1 LHHERLRSAGGA
13 AFVVANHLE
22 KIAMMT
28 FGAPIWFWALA
39 VIPVLALFFARA
51 EQRGVERLREFVSPR
66 LLPQLAATV
75 NRGRRV
81 LRFGLLMLGLA
92 FAIVSLARP
101 QWGYIYEDVKRKGLD
116 LLFAVDT
123 SRSMLSND
131 VQPNRLERVKLAA
144 QDLVN
149 QLQGDRVGL
158 IAFAGRAFLQAPLT
172 IDYEAEV
179 ESINDLDTKTI
190 PEGGT
195 NISEAINLALNTFG
209 KSAAGNRALIIFTD
223 GEDLS
228 GDAAKMAK
236 AAADAGVR
244 IFTVGVGT
252 PQGSLI
258 PVTSDDGGT
267 AFVKDSAGQVV
278 KSKLD
283 EKRLREIAQATGG
296 FYLHLDDGPRTMSQ
310 LYSQGLANMKAA
322 DIDAR
327 LGRRPIERYEW
338 PLGGAMLALTMSIL
352 IGERKRVRVRA
363 RVPRWSKIA
372 VPATA
377 LILIFARPAFG
388 AATGLNLYRE
398 GKYNDAYKSFQDD
411 LQLHPDSSQ
420 KEKIEFDAGAAAFKM
435 GDYNKALQSFS
446 NALLSP
452 DKGLQE
458 NSHFNLGRTLEDR
471 ADMDQTNETTLKD
484 LTDAASHYES
494 TLRLNPKNEAAKANL
509 EEVRKKIE
517 RLKQHPKQ
525 KPTPPPQQQNKKDKN
540 QQQNGGEQNQDQ
552 QQSQSQ
558 SSSGKDQNQ
567 QQQQQQNQQAQSQN
581 QSGSSQSKNSQ
592 DKSNRAQ
599 AKNEPQKN
607 QQPQA
612 GETPSPSPGK
622 GKDQQQANQPSPSPG
637 KGENKNAQAS
647 PSPSAGEQ
655 DRQSGRDQEQPEESP
670 SPGGGEDQ
678 MPPPSPGE
686 GEGGEGS
693 ASPSATPTSSP
704 QKKLAGEIKGA
715 NGDQQPQNPQ
725 NAAQL
730 AEAESE
736 KEGQMSEKQAELLL
750 KSMKDEEQRV
760 QLDERKVRRRV
771 YNDW

>member
-1 LHHERLRSAGGA
+1 
-13 AFVVANHLE
+13 LE
-22 KIAMMT
+22 KIAVMT
-28 FGAPIWFWALA
+28 FGTSIWFWALL
-39 VIPVLALFFARA
+39 VIPVLALFFVRA
-51 EQRGVERLREFVSPR
+51 EQRGVVRLREFVSPR

-81 LRFGLLMLGLA
+81 LRFCLLMLGLA
-92 FAIVSLARP
+92 LAIVSLARP

-223 GEDLS
+223 GEELS

-236 AAADAGVR
+236 TATDAGVR

-338 PLGGAMLALTMSIL
+338 PLGAAMLAVTMSIL

-363 RVPRWSKIA
+363 RAPRWSKIA
-372 VPATA
+372 MPAAA
-377 LILIFARPAFG
+377 LLLIFARPAFG
-388 AATGLNLYRE
+388 TASGLSLYRE
-398 GKYNDAYKSFQDD
+398 GKYNDAYKNFQDD
-411 LQLHPDSSQ
+411 LQSHPDSLQ

-446 NALLSP
+446 DALLSP

-471 ADMDQTNETTLKD
+471 ADMDKTNETTLKD

-494 TLRLNPKNEAAKANL
+494 TLQLNPKNEAAKANL

-525 KPTPPPQQQNKKDKN
+525 KPTPPPQQENKKDKN

-558 SSSGKDQNQ
+558 SGSGKDQNQNQ

-581 QSGSSQSKNSQ
+581 QSGSSQSNNSL
-592 DKSNRAQ
+592 DKSNQAQ

-607 QQPQA
+607 QQPRP
-612 GETPSPSPGK
+612 GESPSS
-622 GKDQQQANQPSPSPG
+622 GKDQQQQNQPSPSPG
-637 KGENKNAQAS
+637 KGDNKNPQAT
-647 PSPSAGEQ
+647 PSPSAGQQ
-655 DRQSGRDQEQPEESP
+655 DRQSGRDQEKPEESP
-670 SPGGGEDQ
+670 SPGGGDDQ
-678 MPPPSPGE
+678 MPSPSPGQGE
-686 GEGGEGS
+686 GEGEN

-750 KSMKDEEQRV
+750 QSMKDEEQRV
-760 QLDERKVRRRV
+760 QLDERKARRHV

>member
-1 LHHERLRSAGGA
+1 
-13 AFVVANHLE
+13 LE
-22 KIAMMT
+22 EIAMMS
-28 FGAPIWFWALA
+28 FGAPIWFWALLAIPFLA
-39 VIPVLALFFARA
+39 VLFARA
-51 EQRGVERLREFVSPR
+51 EQRGVVKLREFVSPR

-75 NRGRRV
+75 NRSRRV

-101 QWGYIYEDVKRKGLD
+101 QWGYIYEDVKRRGLD

-131 VQPNRLERVKLAA
+131 VQPSRLERVKLAA

-172 IDYEAEV
+172 IDYEAAV
-179 ESINDLDTKTI
+179 ESINDLDSKTI

-195 NISEAINLALNTFG
+195 NISEAINLAVNTFG

-228 GDAAKMAK
+228 GDAAKTAK
-236 AAADAGVR
+236 SAADAGVK
-244 IFTVGVGT
+244 IFTIGVGT

-258 PVTSDDGGT
+258 PINSDDGGT

-296 FYLHLDDGPRTMSQ
+296 FYLHLDDGPRTMAE

-338 PLGGAMLALTMSIL
+338 PLGAAMLALTMSIL
-352 IGERKRVRVRA
+352 IGERKRVRARA
-363 RVPRWSKIA
+363 RLPRWSKIA

-377 LILIFARPAFG
+377 LLFIFASPVFG
-388 AATGLNLYRE
+388 TATGLNLYRE
-398 GKYNDAYKSFQDD
+398 GKYNDAYQSFEQD
-411 LQLHPDSSQ
+411 LQAHPDSSQ

-435 GDYNKALQSFS
+435 GDYSKALQSFS
-446 NALLSP
+446 NALLSS

-509 EEVRKKIE
+509 EEVKKKIE

-525 KPTPPPQQQNKKDKN
+525 KPTPPPQPQNKKDKN
-540 QQQNGGEQNQDQ
+540 QQQNGGEQNKDQ

-567 QQQQQQNQQAQSQN
+567 DQQQQQNQQAQSQN
-581 QSGSSQSKNSQ
+581 QSGSTKNSQ
-592 DKSNRAQ
+592 DKSNQAQ

-607 QQPQA
+607 QQPQP
-612 GETPSPSPGK
+612 GESPTRSPD
-622 GKDQQQANQPSPSPG
+622 KDQQQGNQPSPSPG
-637 KGENKNAQAS
+637 KGENKNASAT
-647 PSPSAGEQ
+647 PSPSAGGR
-655 DRQSGRDQEQPEESP
+655 DRQSSRNQDQPEQSP

-678 MPPPSPGE
+678 APSPSPGE
-686 GEGGEGS
+686 GESEN
-693 ASPSATPTSSP
+693 ATPSATPTSSP

-715 NGDQQPQNPQ
+715 NGDQPPQNTQ

-730 AEAESE
+730 AEAEPE

-760 QLDERKVRRRV
+760 QLDERKVRRHV

>member
-1 LHHERLRSAGGA
+1 
-13 AFVVANHLE
+13 
-22 KIAMMT
+22 MMT
-28 FGAPIWFWALA
+28 FGAPIWFWALL
-39 VIPVLALFFARA
+39 VIPVLAVLFARA
-51 EQRGVERLREFVSPR
+51 EQRGVAKLREFVSPR

-75 NRGRRV
+75 NRSRR
-81 LRFGLLMLGLA
+81 LFRFALLMLGLA
-92 FAIVSLARP
+92 LAIVSLARP

-172 IDYEAEV
+172 IDYEAAV

-195 NISEAINLALNTFG
+195 NISEAINLAVTTVG

-223 GEDLS
+223 GEELS
-228 GDAAKMAK
+228 GEAAKVAK
-236 AAADAGVR
+236 TAADAGVK

-258 PVTSDDGGT
+258 PITSDDGGT

-310 LYSQGLANMKAA
+310 LYAQGLASMKAA

-338 PLGGAMLALTMSIL
+338 PLGAAMLALTMSIL
-352 IGERKRVRVRA
+352 IGERKRVRARA
-363 RVPRWSKIA
+363 RVPQWSKIA

-377 LILIFARPAFG
+377 LLLIFARPAFG

-398 GKYNDAYKSFQDD
+398 GKYNDAYKSFQED
-411 LQLHPDSSQ
+411 LQSHPDSSQ
-420 KEKIEFDAGAAAFKM
+420 KEKIEFDAGTAAFKM

-471 ADMDQTNETTLKD
+471 ADMDETNDSTLKD

-509 EEVRKKIE
+509 EEVKKKIE

-552 QQSQSQ
+552 QQQQSQSQ
-558 SSSGKDQNQ
+558 NSSGKDQNQ
-567 QQQQQQNQQAQSQN
+567 QQQQQKQQAQSQN

-592 DKSNRAQ
+592 DKSNQAQ

-607 QQPQA
+607 QQSQP
-612 GETPSPSPGK
+612 GESPTPSP
-622 GKDQQQANQPSPSPG
+622 GKDQQQGKQSSPAPG
-637 KGENKNAQAS
+637 KGENKNALAT
-647 PSPSAGEQ
+647 PSPSVGGQ
-655 DRQSGRDQEQPEESP
+655 DRQSSRKGEQPEESP
-670 SPGGGEDQ
+670 TPGGGEDQ
-678 MPPPSPGE
+678 MPSPSPGE
-686 GEGGEGS
+686 GEGEGEN
-693 ASPSATPTSSP
+693 ATQSATPTSSP

-715 NGDQQPQNPQ
+715 NGDKQPESPQQ
-725 NAAQL
+725 AAQL
-730 AEAESE
+730 AEAEPE

-760 QLDERKVRRRV
+760 QLDERKVRRHV

>member
-1 LHHERLRSAGGA
+1 MS
-13 AFVVANHLE
+13 
-22 KIAMMT
+22 
-28 FGAPIWFWALA
+28 FGAPIWFWALL
-39 VIPVLALFFARA
+39 VIPVLALLFARA
-51 EQRGVERLREFVSPR
+51 ERRGIARLREFVSPR

-92 FAIVSLARP
+92 FAVVSLARP

-195 NISEAINLALNTFG
+195 NISEAINLAINTFG
-209 KSAAGNRALIIFTD
+209 KSAVGNRALIIFTD
-223 GEDLS
+223 GEELS
-228 GDAAKMAK
+228 GDAAKSAK

-244 IFTVGVGT
+244 IFTIGVGT

-258 PVTSDDGGT
+258 PVKSDDGGT

-322 DIDAR
+322 EIDAR

-338 PLGGAMLALTMSIL
+338 PLDAAMLALTMSIL
-352 IGERKRVRVRA
+352 IGERKRVRARA
-363 RVPRWSKIA
+363 RLPRWSKIA

-377 LILIFARPAFG
+377 LLLILARPAFG
-388 AATGLNLYRE
+388 TATGLNLYRE
-398 GKYNDAYKSFQDD
+398 GKYNDAYKSFQED
-411 LQLHPDSSQ
+411 LQSHPDSSQ

-446 NALLSP
+446 DALLSP

-509 EEVRKKIE
+509 EEVKKKIE

-525 KPTPPPQQQNKKDKN
+525 KPPPPPQQQNKKDKN
-540 QQQNGGEQNQDQ
+540 QQQNGGEKNQDQ

-567 QQQQQQNQQAQSQN
+567 NQQQQQQQQQQQAQSQN
-581 QSGSSQSKNSQ
+581 QSGNSKDSQ
-592 DKSNRAQ
+592 DKSNHAQ
-599 AKNEPQKN
+599 AKNELQKN
-607 QQPQA
+607 QQPKP
-612 GETPSPSPGK
+612 GETPTPSPGQDK
-622 GKDQQQANQPSPSPG
+622 QQTNQPSPSPE
-637 KGENKNAQAS
+637 KGENKNARAT
-647 PSPSAGEQ
+647 PSPSAGGQ
-655 DRQSGRDQEQPEESP
+655 DRQPSREQEQPEESP
-670 SPGGGEDQ
+670 SPGGGEEQ
-678 MPPPSPGE
+678 TPSPSPGE
-686 GEGGEGS
+686 GEGEGEN
-693 ASPSATPTSSP
+693 ASPSASPTSSP

-715 NGDQQPQNPQ
+715 SGDQQPQNPQ
-725 NAAQL
+725 DAAQL
-730 AEAESE
+730 AEAEPD

-750 KSMKDEEQRV
+750 KSMRDEEQRV
-760 QLDERKVRRRV
+760 QLDERKVRRHV

>member
-1 LHHERLRSAGGA
+1 MS
-13 AFVVANHLE
+13 
-22 KIAMMT
+22 
-28 FGAPIWFWALA
+28 FGAPIWFWALLA
-39 VIPVLALFFARA
+39 IPVLAVLFARA
-51 EQRGVERLREFVSPR
+51 EQRGVARLREFVSPR

-75 NRGRRV
+75 NRSRRV

-92 FAIVSLARP
+92 LAIVSLAQP

-172 IDYEAEV
+172 IDYEAAV

-195 NISEAINLALNTFG
+195 NISEAINLAVTTFG

-228 GDAAKMAK
+228 GDAAKTAK

-244 IFTVGVGT
+244 IFTAGVGT

-258 PVTSDDGGT
+258 PINSDDGGT

-296 FYLHLDDGPRTMSQ
+296 LYLHLEDGPRTMAQ
-310 LYSQGLANMKAA
+310 LYNQGLANMKAA
-322 DIDAR
+322 EIDAR
-327 LGRRPIERYEW
+327 LSRRPIERYEW
-338 PLGGAMLALTMSIL
+338 SLGAAMLALTMSIL
-352 IGERKRVRVRA
+352 IGERKKVRA
-363 RVPRWSKIA
+363 RARLPRWSKVA
-372 VPATA
+372 MPATA
-377 LILIFARPAFG
+377 LLLIFARPAFG
-388 AATGLNLYRE
+388 TATGLNLYRE
-398 GKYNDAYKSFQDD
+398 GKYNDAYSSFEEDLKS
-411 LQLHPDSSQ
+411 HPDSAE

-446 NALLSP
+446 DALLSP

-471 ADMDQTNETTLKD
+471 ADMDETNENTLKD
-484 LTDAASHYES
+484 LTDAASHYEA
-494 TLRLNPKNEAAKANL
+494 TLKLNPKNEAAKANL
-509 EEVRKKIE
+509 EEVKKKIE
-517 RLKQHPKQ
+517 RLKKHPKQ
-525 KPTPPPQQQNKKDKN
+525 KPTPPPQQQNKKQN
-540 QQQNGGEQNQDQ
+540 QQQNGGEQNQQD

-558 SSSGKDQNQ
+558 GGSGKDQNQ
-567 QQQQQQNQQAQSQN
+567 QQQKQNQQAQSQN
-581 QSGSSQSKNSQ
+581 KSGNSQNQNSQ
-592 DKSNRAQ
+592 DKSNQAQ

-607 QQPQA
+607 KQPQP
-612 GETPSPSPGK
+612 GESPSPSPGEGQSK
-622 GKDQQQANQPSPSPG
+622 ENQPSPSPG
-637 KGENKNAQAS
+637 KGENKDA
-647 PSPSAGEQ
+647 Q
-655 DRQSGRDQEQPEESP
+655 DRQSSGRQERPEESP
-670 SPGGGEDQ
+670 TPGGSEDQ
-678 MPPPSPGE
+678 LPSPSPGE
-686 GEGGEGS
+686 GEGEEGN
-693 ASPSATPTSSP
+693 ATPSATPNSSP
-704 QKKLAGEIKGA
+704 KKKLAGEIKGA
-715 NGDQQPQNPQ
+715 NGDKQSQPPENS
-725 NAAQL
+725 AQL
-730 AEAESE
+730 AGAEPE

-750 KSMKDEEQRV
+750 QSMKDEEQRV
-760 QLDERKVRRRV
+760 QLDERKVRRHV

>member
-1 LHHERLRSAGGA
+1 MS
-13 AFVVANHLE
+13 
-22 KIAMMT
+22 
-28 FGAPIWFWALA
+28 FGAPIWFWALLA
-39 VIPVLALFFARA
+39 IPVLAVLFARA
-51 EQRGVERLREFVSPR
+51 EQRGVTKLREFVSPR

-75 NRGRRV
+75 NRSRRV
-81 LRFGLLMLGLA
+81 LRFALVMLGLA
-92 FAIVSLARP
+92 LAIVSLARP

-172 IDYEAEV
+172 IDYEAAV

-195 NISEAINLALNTFG
+195 NISEAINLAVNTFG

-223 GEDLS
+223 GEELN
-228 GDAAKMAK
+228 GDAAKTAK
-236 AAADAGVR
+236 SAADAGVR

-258 PVTSDDGGT
+258 PINSDDGGT

-283 EKRLREIAQATGG
+283 EKRLREVAQATGG

-338 PLGGAMLALTMSIL
+338 PLGAAMLALTMSIL
-352 IGERKRVRVRA
+352 IGERKRVHVRA
-363 RVPRWSKIA
+363 RSPRWSKIA

-377 LILIFARPAFG
+377 LLFIFAGPVFG
-388 AATGLNLYRE
+388 TATGLNLYRE
-398 GKYNDAYKSFQDD
+398 GKYNDAYQSFQQD
-411 LQLHPDSSQ
+411 LNSHPDSSE

-446 NALLSP
+446 DSLLSS
-452 DKGLQE
+452 DKALQE

-471 ADMDQTNETTLKD
+471 ADMDETNDNTLKD

-540 QQQNGGEQNQDQ
+540 QQQNGDQNQDQ
-552 QQSQSQ
+552 QQSQ

-567 QQQQQQNQQAQSQN
+567 QQQQQNQQAQSQN
-581 QSGSSQSKNSQ
+581 QSGNSQSKNSQ
-592 DKSNRAQ
+592 DKSNQAQ

-607 QQPQA
+607 QQPQP
-612 GETPSPSPGK
+612 GESPSPSPGK
-622 GKDQQQANQPSPSPG
+622 DQQQTNQPSPAPG
-637 KGENKNAQAS
+637 KGENKNAPATA
-647 PSPSAGEQ
+647 SPSAGGQ
-655 DRQSGRDQEQPEESP
+655 DRQSSRNQEQPEESP

-678 MPPPSPGE
+678 MPSPSPGE
-686 GEGGEGS
+686 GEGEGEN
-693 ASPSATPTSSP
+693 ATPSATPTSSP

-715 NGDQQPQNPQ
+715 NGDKQPESPQQ
-725 NAAQL
+725 AAQL
-730 AEAESE
+730 GGAEPE

-760 QLDERKVRRRV
+760 QLDERKVRRHV

>member
-1 LHHERLRSAGGA
+1 MS
-13 AFVVANHLE
+13 
-22 KIAMMT
+22 
-28 FGAPIWFWALA
+28 FGAPIWFWALLA
-39 VIPVLALFFARA
+39 IPVLAVLFARA
-51 EQRGVERLREFVSPR
+51 EQRGVTKLREFVSPR

-75 NRGRRV
+75 NRSRRV
-81 LRFGLLMLGLA
+81 LRFALVMLGLA
-92 FAIVSLARP
+92 LAIVSLARP

-172 IDYEAEV
+172 IDYEAAV

-195 NISEAINLALNTFG
+195 NISEAINLAVNTFG

-223 GEDLS
+223 GEELN
-228 GDAAKMAK
+228 GDAAKTAK
-236 AAADAGVR
+236 SAADAGVR

-258 PVTSDDGGT
+258 PINSDDGGT

-283 EKRLREIAQATGG
+283 EKRLREVAQATGG

-338 PLGGAMLALTMSIL
+338 PLGAAMLALTMSIL
-352 IGERKRVRVRA
+352 IGERKRVHVRA
-363 RVPRWSKIA
+363 RSPRWSKIA

-377 LILIFARPAFG
+377 LLFIFVGPVFG
-388 AATGLNLYRE
+388 TATGLNLYRE
-398 GKYNDAYKSFQDD
+398 GKYNDAYQSFQQD
-411 LQLHPDSSQ
+411 LNSHPDSSE

-446 NALLSP
+446 DSLLSS
-452 DKGLQE
+452 DKALQE

-471 ADMDQTNETTLKD
+471 ADMDETNDNTLKD

-540 QQQNGGEQNQDQ
+540 QQQNGDQNQDQ
-552 QQSQSQ
+552 QQSQ
-558 SSSGKDQNQ
+558 SSSGKDQN

-592 DKSNRAQ
+592 DKSNQAQ

-607 QQPQA
+607 QQPQP
-612 GETPSPSPGK
+612 GESPSPSPGK
-622 GKDQQQANQPSPSPG
+622 DQQQTNQPSPAPG
-637 KGENKNAQAS
+637 KGENKNAPATA
-647 PSPSAGEQ
+647 SPSAGGQ
-655 DRQSGRDQEQPEESP
+655 DRQSSRNQEQPEESP

-678 MPPPSPGE
+678 MPSPSPGE
-686 GEGGEGS
+686 GEGEGEN
-693 ASPSATPTSSP
+693 ATPSATPTSSP

-715 NGDQQPQNPQ
+715 NGDKQPESPQQ
-725 NAAQL
+725 AAQL
-730 AEAESE
+730 GGAEPE

-760 QLDERKVRRRV
+760 QLDERKVRRHV

>member
-1 LHHERLRSAGGA
+1 MS
-13 AFVVANHLE
+13 
-22 KIAMMT
+22 
-28 FGAPIWFWALA
+28 FGAPIWFWALLA
-39 VIPVLALFFARA
+39 IPVLAVLFARA
-51 EQRGVERLREFVSPR
+51 EQRGVTKLREFVSPR

-75 NRGRRV
+75 NRSRRV
-81 LRFGLLMLGLA
+81 LRFALLMLGLA
-92 FAIVSLARP
+92 LAIVSLARP

-172 IDYEAEV
+172 IDYEAAV

-195 NISEAINLALNTFG
+195 NISEAINLAVNTFG

-223 GEDLS
+223 GEELN
-228 GDAAKMAK
+228 GDAAKTAK
-236 AAADAGVR
+236 SAADAGVR

-258 PVTSDDGGT
+258 PINSDDGGT

-283 EKRLREIAQATGG
+283 EKRLHEIAQISGG

-338 PLGGAMLALTMSIL
+338 PLGAAMLALTMSIL
-352 IGERKRVRVRA
+352 IGERKKVHVRA
-363 RVPRWSKIA
+363 RSPRWSKIA

-377 LILIFARPAFG
+377 LLFIFAGPVFG
-388 AATGLNLYRE
+388 TATGLNLYRE
-398 GKYNDAYKSFQDD
+398 GKYNDAYQSFQQD
-411 LQLHPDSSQ
+411 LNSHPDSSE

-446 NALLSP
+446 DSLLSS
-452 DKGLQE
+452 DKALQE

-471 ADMDQTNETTLKD
+471 ADKDETNDNTLKD

-540 QQQNGGEQNQDQ
+540 QQQNGGDQNQDQ

-567 QQQQQQNQQAQSQN
+567 QQQQQNQQAQSQN
-581 QSGSSQSKNSQ
+581 KSGSSQSKNSQ
-592 DKSNRAQ
+592 NKSNQAQ
-599 AKNEPQKN
+599 ARNEPQKN
-607 QQPQA
+607 QQPQP
-612 GETPSPSPGK
+612 GESPSPSPGK
-622 GKDQQQANQPSPSPG
+622 GQQQTNQPSPAPG
-637 KGENKNAQAS
+637 KGENKNALVTA
-647 PSPSAGEQ
+647 SPSAGGQ
-655 DRQSGRDQEQPEESP
+655 DRRSSRNQEQPEESP

-678 MPPPSPGE
+678 IPSPSPGE
-686 GEGGEGS
+686 GEGEGEN
-693 ASPSATPTSSP
+693 ATPSATPTSSP

-715 NGDQQPQNPQ
+715 NGDKQPESPQQ
-725 NAAQL
+725 AAQL
-730 AEAESE
+730 GGAEPE

-760 QLDERKVRRRV
+760 QLDERKVRRHV

>member
-1 LHHERLRSAGGA
+1 MS
-13 AFVVANHLE
+13 
-22 KIAMMT
+22 
-28 FGAPIWFWALA
+28 FGAPIWFWALLA
-39 VIPVLALFFARA
+39 IPVLAVLFARA
-51 EQRGVERLREFVSPR
+51 EQRGVTKLREFVSPR

-75 NRGRRV
+75 NRSRRV
-81 LRFGLLMLGLA
+81 LRFALVMLGLA
-92 FAIVSLARP
+92 LAIVSLARP

-172 IDYEAEV
+172 IDYEAAV

-195 NISEAINLALNTFG
+195 NISEAINLAVNTFG

-223 GEDLS
+223 GEELN
-228 GDAAKMAK
+228 GDAAKTAK
-236 AAADAGVR
+236 SAADAGVR

-258 PVTSDDGGT
+258 PINSDDGGT

-283 EKRLREIAQATGG
+283 EKRLHEIAQISGG

-338 PLGGAMLALTMSIL
+338 PLGAAMLALTMSIL
-352 IGERKRVRVRA
+352 IGERKKVHVRA
-363 RVPRWSKIA
+363 RSPRWSKIA

-377 LILIFARPAFG
+377 LLFIFAGPVFG
-388 AATGLNLYRE
+388 TATGLNLYRE
-398 GKYNDAYKSFQDD
+398 GKYNDAYQSFQQD
-411 LQLHPDSSQ
+411 LNSHPDSSE

-446 NALLSP
+446 DSLLSS
-452 DKGLQE
+452 DKALQE

-471 ADMDQTNETTLKD
+471 ADIDETNDNTLKD

-540 QQQNGGEQNQDQ
+540 QQQNGDQNQDQ
-552 QQSQSQ
+552 QQSQ
-558 SSSGKDQNQ
+558 SSSGKDQN

-592 DKSNRAQ
+592 DKSNQAQ

-607 QQPQA
+607 QQPQP
-612 GETPSPSPGK
+612 GESPSPSPGK
-622 GKDQQQANQPSPSPG
+622 DQQQTNQPSPAPG
-637 KGENKNAQAS
+637 KGENKNALVTA
-647 PSPSAGEQ
+647 SPSAGGQ
-655 DRQSGRDQEQPEESP
+655 DRRSSRNQEQPEESP

-678 MPPPSPGE
+678 MPSPSPGE
-686 GEGGEGS
+686 GEGEGEN
-693 ASPSATPTSSP
+693 ATPSATPTSSP

-715 NGDQQPQNPQ
+715 NGDKQPESPQQ
-725 NAAQL
+725 AAQL
-730 AEAESE
+730 GGAEPE

-760 QLDERKVRRRV
+760 QLDERKLRRHV

>member
-1 LHHERLRSAGGA
+1 MS
-13 AFVVANHLE
+13 
-22 KIAMMT
+22 
-28 FGAPIWFWALA
+28 FGAPIWFWALLA
-39 VIPVLALFFARA
+39 IPVLAVLFAGA
-51 EQRGVERLREFVSPR
+51 EQRGVTKLREFVSPR
-66 LLPQLAATV
+66 LLPQRAATV
-75 NRGRRV
+75 NRSRRV
-81 LRFGLLMLGLA
+81 LRFALVMLGLA
-92 FAIVSLARP
+92 LAIVSLARP

-172 IDYEAEV
+172 IDYEAAV

-195 NISEAINLALNTFG
+195 NISEAINLAVNTFG

-223 GEDLS
+223 GEELN
-228 GDAAKMAK
+228 GDAAKTAK
-236 AAADAGVR
+236 SAADAGVR

-258 PVTSDDGGT
+258 PINSDDGGT

-283 EKRLREIAQATGG
+283 EKRLREVAQATGG

-338 PLGGAMLALTMSIL
+338 PLGAAMLALTMSIL
-352 IGERKRVRVRA
+352 IGERKKVHVRA
-363 RVPRWSKIA
+363 RSPRWSKIA

-377 LILIFARPAFG
+377 LLFIFAGPVFG
-388 AATGLNLYRE
+388 TATGLNLYRE
-398 GKYNDAYKSFQDD
+398 GKYNDAYQSFQQD
-411 LQLHPDSSQ
+411 LNSHPDSSE

-446 NALLSP
+446 DSLLSS
-452 DKGLQE
+452 DKALQE

-471 ADMDQTNETTLKD
+471 ADMDETNDNTLKD

-540 QQQNGGEQNQDQ
+540 QQHNGDQNQDQ
-552 QQSQSQ
+552 QQSQ
-558 SSSGKDQNQ
+558 SSSGKDQN

-592 DKSNRAQ
+592 DKSNQAQ

-607 QQPQA
+607 QQPQP
-612 GETPSPSPGK
+612 GESPSPSPGK
-622 GKDQQQANQPSPSPG
+622 DQQQTNQPSPAPG
-637 KGENKNAQAS
+637 KGENKNALATA
-647 PSPSAGEQ
+647 SPSAGEQ
-655 DRQSGRDQEQPEESP
+655 DRQSTRNQEQPEESP

-678 MPPPSPGE
+678 MPSPSPGE
-686 GEGGEGS
+686 GEGEGEN
-693 ASPSATPTSSP
+693 ATPSATPTSSP

-715 NGDQQPQNPQ
+715 NGDKQPESPQQ
-725 NAAQL
+725 AAQL
-730 AEAESE
+730 GGAEPE

-760 QLDERKVRRRV
+760 QLDERKV
-771 YNDW
+771 

>member
-1 LHHERLRSAGGA
+1 
-13 AFVVANHLE
+13 
-22 KIAMMT
+22 MMS
-28 FGAPIWFWALA
+28 FGAPIWFWALLA
-39 VIPVLALFFARA
+39 IPFLTVLFARA
-51 EQRGVERLREFVSPR
+51 EQRGVVKLREFVSPR

-75 NRGRRV
+75 NRSRRV

-116 LLFAVDT
+116 LLFAIDT

-131 VQPNRLERVKLAA
+131 VQPSRLERVKLAA

-172 IDYEAEV
+172 IDYEAAV
-179 ESINDLDTKTI
+179 ESTNDLDTKTI

-195 NISEAINLALNTFG
+195 NISEAINLAANTFG

-228 GDAAKMAK
+228 GDAAKTAK
-236 AAADAGVR
+236 TAADAGVK
-244 IFTVGVGT
+244 IFTIGVGT

-258 PVTSDDGGT
+258 PINSDDGGT

-322 DIDAR
+322 DIEAS

-338 PLGGAMLALTMSIL
+338 PLGAAMLALTMSIL

-363 RVPRWSKIA
+363 RLPRWSKIA

-377 LILIFARPAFG
+377 LLFIFASPVFG
-388 AATGLNLYRE
+388 TATGLNLYRE
-398 GKYNDAYKSFQDD
+398 GKYNDAYQSFEQD
-411 LQLHPDSSQ
+411 LQAHPDSSQ
-420 KEKIEFDAGAAAFKM
+420 KEKIEFDAGAAAYKM

-446 NALLSP
+446 DALLSP

-484 LTDAASHYES
+484 LTDAAAHYES
-494 TLRLNPKNEAAKANL
+494 TLRLNPRNEAAKANL
-509 EEVRKKIE
+509 EEVKKKIE

-525 KPTPPPQQQNKKDKN
+525 KPTPPPQPQNKKDKN

-558 SSSGKDQNQ
+558 SGSAKDQNQQQ

-581 QSGSSQSKNSQ
+581 QSGSSKNSQ
-592 DKSNRAQ
+592 DKSNQAQ

-607 QQPQA
+607 QQSQP
-612 GETPSPSPGK
+612 GESPTPSQ
-622 GKDQQQANQPSPSPG
+622 GKDQQQGNQASPSPG
-637 KGENKNAQAS
+637 KGENKN
-647 PSPSAGEQ
+647 E
-655 DRQSGRDQEQPEESP
+655 DRQSSHNQEQPEQSP
-670 SPGGGEDQ
+670 SPGGGDEQ
-678 MPPPSPGE
+678 MPSPSPGE
-686 GEGGEGS
+686 GEGEGES
-693 ASPSATPTSSP
+693 ASPSATPTSTP

-715 NGDQQPQNPQ
+715 NGDKQPESPQ
-725 NAAQL
+725 EAAQL
-730 AEAESE
+730 AEADAE
-736 KEGQMSEKQAELLL
+736 KEGQMTEKQAELLL
-750 KSMKDEEQRV
+750 KSMKDEEQSV
-760 QLDERKVRRRV
+760 QLDERKDRRHV
-771 YNDW
+771 YTDW